1 MGARSRPRA
10 EVCVHHVCIM
20 LLCVCV
26 YVYTRVYAPMYVLA
40 RPRLSWAELGL
51 GWMRGNHGR
60 LWVGS
65 LVSRRDY
72 RRVLKLIVTEVTSGQ
87 RQRPERE

>member
-1 MGARSRPRA
+1 
-10 EVCVHHVCIM
+10 M
-20 LLCVCV
+20 LV
-26 YVYTRVYAPMYVLA
+26 RVLGV
-40 RPRLSWAELGL
+40 PRLVYDQEAFAADGL

-72 RRVLKLIVTEVTSGQ
+72 RRALKLTVTEVTSGQ
-87 RQRPERE
+87 RQPARTGV